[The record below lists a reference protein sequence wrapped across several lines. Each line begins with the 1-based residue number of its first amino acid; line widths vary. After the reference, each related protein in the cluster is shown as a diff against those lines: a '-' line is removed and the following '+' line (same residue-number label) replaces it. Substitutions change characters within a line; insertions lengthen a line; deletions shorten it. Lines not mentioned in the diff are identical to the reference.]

1 MRKKLYILIRIIFCI
16 YTFYPILAPICIEA
30 SELSTKDF
38 TPKSSKEKV
47 VGFTRIGSWNNGNF
61 FETITYELVG
71 FDDEAMTM
79 KYRFR
84 YYITHKG
91 GSGSYIYQKVPVGV
105 FLDNKKIA
113 AFSSW
118 IDKHIS
124 NKTQLCGEKTV
135 TIKSGTHVVELRD
148 IKDGAITVVNVT
160 KSVHIPIP
168 SYTVRFLDQDGT
180 VLKTQTVERYK
191 DAEAPPV
198 SDKTGKTFT
207 GWDKP
212 FHYVR
217 EDLVITA
224 QYATNTYS
232 VNFIDWNGSV
242 LKSQSV
248 KHGESASPPPSPTRE
263 GHTFQGWIGDY
274 TNVTGN
280 RTITASYKILTFT
293 ITFDSNGGTPVSSQ
307 IITYGDKVGYP
318 AEPVKKKNK
327 FMGWFTASGTKYDFQ
342 QPVKSS
348 MTLYAHWDEEP
359 VITTKDIHIFE
370 DLYTEQEWKK
380 VRLEQVKAM
389 DKEDGDISDRLTVLN
404 DTTNLH
410 KQGQYSITYQVKD
423 NAGNTVSKEGRVFVL
438 DKRPEEDRMR
448 KYIRSISG
456 SYMQTLHADS
466 LWRATDKFERLTQ
479 TLQKN
484 TAQAKHTWR
493 LKAEDIAKIR
503 AFNAS
508 HGYSQQANRQFLE
521 EFSYL
526 RR

>member
-1 MRKKLYILIRIIFCI
+1 MKKIKKFILFLFPLCLIVSVSKIDIIAYSI
-16 YTFYPILAPICIEA
+16 SKI
-30 SELSTKDF
+30 DF
-38 TPKSSKEKV
+38 QPQSSNEKI
-47 VGFTRIGSWNNGNF
+47 VGHTNIGTWNNGSF
-61 FETITYELVG
+61 FETVTWDYVG
-71 FDDEAMTM
+71 YDSKTNSG

-84 YYITHKG
+84 YYITHRG
-91 GSGSYIYQKVPVGV
+91 DNGSYIYQKVPVAITVDG
-105 FLDNKKIA
+105 KEIA
-113 AFSSW
+113 EFKGY
-118 IDKHIS
+118 INKHIS
-124 NKTQLCGEKTV
+124 NKSQKCGEI
-135 TIKSGTHVVELRD
+135 TISVASGMHKIAFGD
-148 IKDGAITVVNVT
+148 AKDGAITIVNVWKNIDFT
-160 KSVHIPIP
+160 PPTYKVSFVD
-168 SYTVRFLDQDGT
+168 YDGSI
-180 VLKTQTVERYK
+180 LKTQMVPK
-191 DAEAPPV
+191 NSSAIPPANPTR
-198 SDKTGKTFT
+198 SGHSFT
-207 GWDKP
+207 GWDGD
-212 FHYVR
+212 YSNIT
-217 EDLVITA
+217 ENTTITA

-232 VNFIDWNGSV
+232 VNFIDWNGNV

-307 IITYGDKVGYP
+307 IITYGDKAGYP

-342 QPVKSS
+342 QPVKSF

-410 KQGQYSITYQVKD
+410 KQGQYSIIYQVKD

-448 KYIRSISG
+448 KYIRSISD

-466 LWRATDKFERLTQ
+466 LWRATDKFDQLTQ

-493 LKAEDIAKIR
+493 LKAEDVAKIR